1 MITKMLLYPTYHRY
15 IETGGRSD
23 TPLSMI
29 VQEPTY
35 LTDVIEFILRRKI
48 SAKPVKTI
56 EELVA
61 EHGENFKTY
70 YPEHSF
76 WYDKYTNVNRYPDD
90 PAKTLAAK
98 FELESLL
105 KNIHKVEHRDILTP
119 VVAQLEGLDEPD
131 ITKFVSRNMSVETY
145 NMNGTIYNFPGSF
158 DTIFDALKATEACR
172 IIMYHDNVRGRVL
185 SKVSNIFDDT
195 SYEQAT
201 EYKKKDKLTKINRLI
216 VMPFWRVE
224 SGSMAFGYI
233 TEKIVM
239 GQRFPNIEIRFE
251 DLRGVQGENIRTEFM
266 KCIHQSS
273 SPIASEFSSMSFN
286 ISDLEMR
293 LRGISPI
300 YLKALATKLSL
311 PESPFSKIIYAE
323 GYMGADNTKIL
334 SSDLVTMETRAV
346 VTFTAKE
353 DIVVRSKSGMSEILS
368 LVGIL
373 VGMRAEPIRM
383 FGVEIASEIEYKKPV
398 KDTTDKKT
406 SMKILDKTVSPNI
419 IREAIFFDPRFN
431 KVCNK
436 RDGDIEWVRTIE
448 EADEKFG
455 RGNHQIFPSEE
466 DVQRL
471 LGKYEFPDYEE
482 EKIFIKRVYK
492 FADDEDTEYI
502 LGPRPIPREDK
513 DESYAD
519 NNYAFVLG
527 YYPCVGSRKAKEK
540 SSDYIMDETKIE
552 IPDGRGA
559 YVQTEVFESLSPNI
573 VRKGVTES
581 RHGVLLAAARAAGLS
596 TKLEDLITGFTR
608 DVSENTQAYYTLCR
622 SQFSNSSIAEFAET
636 FSFDM
641 FNFIDSRYYINAVS
655 KYIGVNVVVFT
666 YDAPKMDYQPYV
678 SYEFPV
684 GSSTDN
690 PIDKLNLTPEYENRT
705 VILLRRKF
713 KSLPDQYDYLA
724 DQTGGMFNT
733 KNVIGFLRKRIT
745 LASIR
750 ADSVMNRL
758 DIIPEYEMFSTRSV
772 VKYLVTDTRG
782 AIVGGVFEREGVQ
795 YPVLSTISRAPVLG
809 SAQIKS
815 FSEFLLLPRPS
826 LKTLAESEPFSKI
839 PINSLGVTKFVNKQ
853 YVTSVYYVYKGVGYY
868 VLCKPH
874 KLSNQTQYPLIE
886 TPDPYI
892 NNVFR
897 ENRKNLSLHI
907 KDTSIMKILVSL
919 IFQVARMEILE
930 GRNINVVL
938 KQDLFDLSETDRL
951 TLLREIYDLNGML
964 PEKPTESLS
973 SRGEII
979 RRFFTSGGLVAY
991 SGEMFARLQAQ
1002 INIMK
1007 ITIPTMNLKTY
1018 KDNLYHIYDMYE
1030 DAFSLT
1036 VTSDTICLLSE
1047 EQYNIWA
1054 AKALSKTT
1062 FGTLQHSLSPEML
1075 NDSSNIICVY
1085 GARERG
1091 LWVAKNGDSGVKIS
1105 ISDTTSD
1112 NIPHIMYAKHR
1123 KINITSNSDP
1133 SKYAE
1138 LRRML

>member
-1 MITKMLLYPTYHRY
+1 MLLYPTYRRY
-15 IETGGRSD
+15 IEITGG
-23 TPLSMI
+23 TPLSML

-35 LTDVIEFILRRKI
+35 LTDIIEFILRRKI
-48 SAKPVKTI
+48 SSKPVRTI
-56 EELVA
+56 EELVV
-61 EHGENFKTY
+61 EYGRNFNVY
-70 YPEHSF
+70 YPEYSF
-76 WYDKYTNVNRYPDD
+76 WYDKYTNVTKYPND
-90 PAKTLAAK
+90 PSKTLAAK
-98 FELESLL
+98 LELDSLL
-105 KNIHKVEHRDILTP
+105 KNIHQVEHRDILTP
-119 VVAQLEGLDEPD
+119 IIAELDNLDEPE
-131 ITKFVSRNMSVETY
+131 ITKFISRNMSVESY
-145 NMNGTIYNFPGSF
+145 NMNGIIYNFPGSF
-158 DTIFDALKATEACR
+158 DTIFDALKTTEACR

-185 SKVSNIFDDT
+185 SKVSNLFDDT

-201 EYKKKDKLTKINRLI
+201 EYRKKEKLTKIHRLI

-233 TEKIVM
+233 TEKIVV

-251 DLRGVQGENIRTEFM
+251 DLRGVQGENIRSEFM
-266 KCIHQSS
+266 KCIHQPSS
-273 SPIASEFSSMSFN
+273 VIALEFSRMSFN
-286 ISDLEMR
+286 VSDLEMR

-300 YLKALATKLSL
+300 YIKALATKLSL
-311 PESPFSKIIYAE
+311 PDSPFSKIIHAE

-334 SSDLVTMETRAV
+334 SSDLVNGETRAMII
-346 VTFTAKE
+346 FTAKE
-353 DIVVRSKSGMSEILS
+353 EIVVRSKTGMSEILS
-368 LVGIL
+368 LVGTL
-373 VGMRAEPIRM
+373 VGMRSEPVKM
-383 FGVEIASEIEYKKPV
+383 FGVEIASEIEYRKPV
-398 KDTTDKKT
+398 KETTDKKT
-406 SMKILDKTVSPNI
+406 TMKILDKTVSPNI

-436 RDGDIEWVRTIE
+436 RDGDIEWVRTEE

-455 RGNHQIFPSEE
+455 KGNHQIFPSEE
-466 DVQRL
+466 DIERL
-471 LGKYEFPDYEE
+471 RGMYEFPDYDE
-482 EKIFIKRVYK
+482 EKIYIKRVYK
-492 FADDEDTEYI
+492 FEDDDTEYI
-502 LGPRPIPREDK
+502 LGPRLIPREDK

-540 SSDYIMDETKIE
+540 SSDYLMDETKIE

-559 YVQTEVFESLSPNI
+559 YVQTGVFESLATNI
-573 VRKGVTES
+573 IRRGVTES
-581 RHGVLLAAARAAGLS
+581 RHGVLLAAARAAGMN

-608 DVSENTQAYYTLCR
+608 DVSENIQVYYTLCR
-622 SQFSNSSIAEFAET
+622 SQFSNSSIREFAET

-690 PIDKLNLTPEYENRT
+690 PIDKLNLSPEYEKRT

-724 DQTGGMFNT
+724 DQNGGLFNT
-733 KNVIGFLRKRIT
+733 NNVIRFLRKRIT

-758 DIIPEYEMFSTRSV
+758 DIIPEYGMFSTRSV
-772 VKYLVTDTRG
+772 VKFLVTDTRG
-782 AIVGGVFEREGVQ
+782 AVVGGVFERDGVQ

-815 FSEFLLLPRPS
+815 FSDFLLLPRPS
-826 LKTLAESEPFSKI
+826 LKTLTESEPFSMI

-853 YVTSVYYVYKGVGYY
+853 YVTSVYYVYQGVGYY

-874 KLSNQTQYPLIE
+874 KLSGNVQYPLIE

-892 NNVFR
+892 NNTFR

-907 KDTSIMKILVSL
+907 KDTLIMKILISL
-919 IFQVARMEILE
+919 ILQVARMEILE
-930 GRNINVVL
+930 GRDVNVVL

-979 RRFFTSGGLVAY
+979 KRFFTPGGLAAY

-1007 ITIPTMNLKTY
+1007 MTIPTMNLKTY
-1018 KDNLYHIYDMYE
+1018 KDNLYQLYNIYD

-1047 EQYNIWA
+1047 EQYNVWA

-1062 FGTLQHSLSPEML
+1062 FGTLQHTLSPEML

-1105 ISDTTSD
+1105 ISDTTPD
-1112 NIPHIMYAKHR
+1112 NLPHVMYSKHR